1 MWMLVFLI
9 LLLNCVL
16 SFKISCYTNH
26 VSPKLYSND
35 LEDDLFGLDGTGT
48 ASENDLESSQIKGT
62 GVGKLLEN
70 ALILLGKAPTSK
82 LHSLLT
88 TSIENNKENENLIL
102 NVDLPTDENDH
113 NAYVEVTLD
122 ALWQSTNGDWEKF
135 NDILLKELKPIADE
149 ASEWM
154 KQSAAA
160 GNLLSE
166 TKIKSLLNNFGPEY
180 MPKMRHNRGEGRKYE
195 GKLLKGDYLAALL
208 DVVRAKNGNDY
219 QKVYEYM
226 KEKSDKS
233 ASNKGFGA

>member
-1 MWMLVFLI
+1 MQTQLI
-9 LLLNCVL
+9 FLLLLYCVS
-16 SFKISCYTNH
+16 SFKIPLTKNFIQ
-26 VSPKLYSND
+26 PKLFSND
-35 LEDDLFGLDGTGT
+35 LEDDLFGLDGSGS
-48 ASENDLESSQIKGT
+48 ASENDLEKTPNVGT

-82 LHSLLT
+82 LHTLLT
-88 TSIENNKENENLIL
+88 TSIEKKNENLIL

-122 ALWQSTNGDWEKF
+122 ALWQSTNGDWQKF
-135 NDILLKELKPIADE
+135 NDILVKELKPIADE

-154 KQSAAA
+154 KKSAAA
-160 GNLLSE
+160 GDLLSE

-180 MPKMRHNRGEGRKYE
+180 LPKMRHNRGEGRKYE